1 MGLGDGKLA
10 LGIGWFLGLAYGVS
24 AIMFGFW
31 IGAVYG
37 LLVLLFQ
44 KIAKG
49 NTALSFGLGNLTM
62 KSEIPFGPF
71 LILGLLLVFFFHID
85 ITGLKSF
92 L

>member
-10 LGIGWFLGLAYGVS
+10 FGIGWFLGLAYGVS
-24 AIMFGFW
+24 AIILGFW
-31 IGAVYG
+31 IGAGVS
-37 LLVLLFQ
+37 LLLLLLQ

-49 NTALSFGLGNLTM
+49 NTSLSLGVKNLTM

-71 LILGLLLVFFFHID
+71 LILGTLLVLFFHID
-85 ITGLKSF
+85 IVGLKYF